1 MTRSI
6 RRILGRLN
14 KRGHSLA
21 IVFCLLMSV
30 LIGGALWLS
39 DNNEY
44 LRDLSEVA
52 LVVQATVLGVLYF
65 STRLRDY
72 HFERHLE
79 ELRMRKEKVKTLNAR
94 LRNLINAATQVA
106 VITTD
111 SRGRTLL
118 FSAGAEKLFGFSR
131 EEMLGREPAHILH
144 VQEEF
149 IGGDRTP
156 DNPAHQQS
164 TDKKLSNQLPG
175 REGCMTTERTY
186 RRKDG
191 SHFIGELRCAK
202 IIDANSGQVEH
213 INVIIDVSERIAL
226 LNKINEAKA
235 FLKLLTQRIPNV
247 LYQYHLRE
255 EGESYFSYCSPSL
268 EHVFELKPEEVV
280 GIRFK
285 QNPLFHR
292 VHEEDLA
299 LIYAATRESV
309 ETGKPWACDFR
320 VHLPEKGTR
329 WLRGESYAEKQ
340 ADETLVWYGSFI
352 DITELK
358 DREAALR
365 VQAITDELTG
375 IYNRRYF
382 MDSLE
387 HYIDLAK
394 RYGSFFSLI
403 MLDLDHF
410 KSINDRWGHEG
421 GDRVLKE
428 TCRLVG
434 QRLRSSDVFCRI
446 GGEELAILCPST
458 EADQA
463 ASLAESLRQSLA
475 NHVIPPV
482 GQVTASFG
490 VACWQRELDVQVL
503 LRQADEATYSAKQ
516 EGRNRVRMAVQ

>member
-1 MTRSI
+1 M
-6 RRILGRLN
+6 
-14 KRGHSLA
+14 SL
-21 IVFCLLMSV
+21 

-52 LVVQATVLGVLYF
+52 LIVQATVLGVLYF

-72 HFERHLE
+72 HFERHLA
-79 ELRMRKEKVKTLNAR
+79 ELRSRKNKVKALNAR
-94 LRNLINAATQVA
+94 LRNLVNAATQVA

-131 EEMLGREPAHILH
+131 EEMLGRDPAHILH
-144 VQEEF
+144 AREEI
-149 IGGDRTP
+149 IGGDFTP
-156 DNPAHQQS
+156 DSPAYQQP
-164 TDKKLSNQLPG
+164 TDKKPSDQLSG
-175 REGCMTTERTY
+175 GEGCITTERTY

-202 IIDANSGQVEH
+202 IIDASSGRVEH

-235 FLKLLTQRIPNV
+235 FLNLLTQRIPNV
-247 LYQYHLRE
+247 LYQYHLIE
-255 EGESYFSYCSPSL
+255 KGESYFSYCSPSL

-280 GIRFK
+280 GISFK
-285 QNPLFHR
+285 QNPLFQR
-292 VHEEDLA
+292 VHEEDLM
-299 LIYAATRESV
+299 LIYAATMESV
-309 ETGKPWACDFR
+309 ETGRPWACDFR

-340 ADETLVWYGSFI
+340 DDETLVWYGSFI

-382 MDSLE
+382 MGSLE
-387 HYIDLAK
+387 HHVDLAK
-394 RYGSFFSLI
+394 RYGSSFSLI

-410 KSINDRWGHEG
+410 KSINDRWGHEA

-434 QRLRSSDVFCRI
+434 QRLRSSDVFCRV

-458 EADQA
+458 QADQA
-463 ASLAESLRQSLA
+463 ASLAESLRQALA
-475 NHVIPPV
+475 SHVIPPA
-482 GQVTASFG
+482 GRVTASFG
-490 VACWQRELDVQVL
+490 VACWQGELDAQEF

>member
-394 RYGSFFSLI
+394 RYGSFF
-403 MLDLDHF
+403 
-410 KSINDRWGHEG
+410 
-421 GDRVLKE
+421 
-428 TCRLVG
+428 
-434 QRLRSSDVFCRI
+434 
-446 GGEELAILCPST
+446 P
-458 EADQA
+458 
-463 ASLAESLRQSLA
+463 
-475 NHVIPPV
+475 
-482 GQVTASFG
+482 
-490 VACWQRELDVQVL
+490 
-503 LRQADEATYSAKQ
+503 
-516 EGRNRVRMAVQ
+516 